1 MARFNASQVD
11 NYGGNGG
18 GGFFRL
24 SNDGDVATVRFMY
37 DSIDDVVGESVHEI
51 KVMGDDGK
59 EKKKYISC
67 LRDYKDP
74 VSVCPCCA
82 AGMPVQAKLFIPLY
96 DVTSGTTKTWERGK
110 KFFGKMS
117 SLCSR
122 YSNEDTPLVAHT
134 FEIERHGAA
143 GDTSTFYEIY
153 ETGSDDTIIEDLPDF
168 PILDNYLLD
177 YTAEQ
182 MQDYLDNK
190 DKDNAPTE
198 MPVRRRERGND
209 ATGGRRRREAF

>member
-37 DSIDDVVGESVHEI
+37 DGIDDVVGESVHEI

-67 LRDYKDP
+67 LRNYKDP
-74 VSVCPCCA
+74 VNVCPCCA

-96 DVTSGTTKTWERGK
+96 DVESGTTKTWERGK

-153 ETGSDDTIIEDLPDF
+153 ETGSDDTILEDLPDF
-168 PILDNYLLD
+168 PTLDNYLLD

-182 MQDYLDNK
+182 MQDYLNNK
-190 DKDNAPTE
+190 DKDNAPAE

-209 ATGGRRRREAF
+209 AAGGRRRREAF